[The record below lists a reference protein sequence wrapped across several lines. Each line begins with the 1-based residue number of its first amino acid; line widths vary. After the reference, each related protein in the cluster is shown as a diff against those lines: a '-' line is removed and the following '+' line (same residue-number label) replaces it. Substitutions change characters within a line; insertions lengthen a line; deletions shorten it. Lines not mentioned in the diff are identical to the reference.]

1 MLERQTGIGESAKTI
16 YLMTHQRG
24 QREALKHA
32 RERPPC
38 GSGKALK
45 SRENQAGLSCL
56 LRTACSV
63 VQNNLHGNANE
74 GKSALEIEPEH

>member
-32 RERPPC
+32 RERPPVDQA
-38 GSGKALK
+38 KP
-45 SRENQAGLSCL
+45 SRAVKNKPGCHVFSERLAASHKIIC
-56 LRTACSV
+56 T
-63 VQNNLHGNANE
+63 
-74 GKSALEIEPEH
+74 EILMKEKVR